1 MPDELVTVATY
12 ASAVEAHAARNFL
25 EENEV
30 PAFVA
35 DEYFSDLQFGS
46 LSTVKLQV
54 ARPDAGRAREL
65 LDSTAEIADIH
76 RAPESSP
83 VEASNPNAAPN
94 LSGVLSVFQTPY
106 HADESIDYA
115 TLEKEI
121 HWLFD
126 RGADGI
132 VMAMVSEVLR
142 LSGPERKQLAEAACR
157 LGHPRG
163 AVVISVGAESSHTA
177 EDYAR
182 HAESVGADAVMA
194 VPPIAVALGDDQLL
208 EYYRRILHAIQIP
221 VVVQDASGYVG
232 RPMSISLQA
241 RLLEEFG
248 PQVFFKPE
256 AVPIGPRLSELHA
269 ATGGKARVFEGTGG
283 IALVDSFRR
292 GIVGT
297 MPGADLI
304 DAIVAM
310 WRCLTSGDEAGAYR
324 VWLPLAALVSLQHS
338 LDAFLAI
345 EKYLLVKQGVF
356 ANTIVRG
363 PVGYQLDD
371 ATRREVDRLFDL
383 LMAAIG

>member
-1 MPDELVTVATY
+1 
-12 ASAVEAHAARNFL
+12 
-25 EENEV
+25 
-30 PAFVA
+30 VA
-35 DEYFSDLQFGS
+35 DEFFSALKYGT

-54 ARPDAGRAREL
+54 ARSNAERAREL
-65 LDSTAEIADIH
+65 LDSTAEIVA
-76 RAPESSP
+76 APESRPVDETSP
-83 VEASNPNAAPN
+83 DSSPEI
-94 LSGVLSVFQTPY
+94 SGVLSVFQTPY

-121 HWLFD
+121 DWLLD

-142 LSGPERKQLAEAACR
+142 LSGTERKQLAESACR
-157 LGHPRG
+157 IGHPRG
-163 AVVISVGAESSHTA
+163 VVVISVGAESSHTA

-208 EYYRRILHAIQIP
+208 EYYRRILRSIQIP
-221 VVVQDASGYVG
+221 LVVQDASGYVG

-248 PQVFFKPE
+248 PQVYFKPE

-269 ATGGKARVFEGTGG
+269 ATGGRARVFEGTGG

-292 GIVGT
+292 GVVGT

-304 DAIVAM
+304 DAIVAL

-363 PVGYQLDD
+363 PLGYRLDD
-371 ATRREVDRLFDL
+371 PTRREVDRLFDL
-383 LMAAIG
+383 LMAAIN